1 VPTLYYLLG
10 HRPILE
16 NPLYGRPLFAETR
29 QELDH
34 YPRRDLLLASD
45 AKAVYGIL
53 TADQR
58 YLYATYDSPAQSY
71 LFDLTEDPN
80 AEHNILTEPLKQHYD
95 EEIIEK
101 LQEIGDFYGYR
112 PGMRSL
118 VAAVRNR

>member
-1 VPTLYYLLG
+1 
-10 HRPILE
+10 
-16 NPLYGRPLFAETR
+16 
-29 QELDH
+29 
-34 YPRRDLLLASD
+34 
-45 AKAVYGIL
+45 VYGIL

-58 YLYATYDSPAQSY
+58 YLYATYDSPARSY
-71 LFDLTEDPN
+71 LFDLTQDPN